1 MQIPLE
7 VVFHGVARSAA
18 AEHLITRHADKLER
32 FYDRITSCRVVVTAP
47 HRRRRTGVRYAV
59 RIDITV
65 PKNEIV
71 VNRHP
76 EKGALHEDL
85 ESAVRDAFSAAVR
98 RLEDHVRKIRGDVKA
113 HATPPHGRV
122 SNLFPDAGYGFI
134 ETPDGDEIYFHWNSV
149 LDGGFS
155 LLEVGTEV
163 RFVEEPGEHGPNAT
177 SVRPAG
183 RHHHIT

>member
-7 VVFHGVARSAA
+7 IVFHGVARSVA
-18 AEHLITRHADKLER
+18 AEVLIGRHAQKLER
-32 FYDRITSCRVVVTAP
+32 FYERITSCRVVVAAP

-65 PKNEIV
+65 PKNEII

-76 EKGALHEDL
+76 EKTALHESL

-98 RLEDHVRKIRGDVKA
+98 RLEDHVRRIRGDVKFHEA
-113 HATPPHGRV
+113 PPHGRV
-122 SNLFPDAGYGFI
+122 SKLFPESGYGFI
-134 ETPDGDEIYFHWNSV
+134 ETPDGDEIYFHWKSV

-163 RFVEEPGEHGPNAT
+163 RFVEVPGEHGLNAT
-177 SVRPAG
+177 SVKPVG
-183 RHHHIT
+183 RHHPIT